1 MSGTET
7 GTGTMKLAAAVS
19 VGSLLAL
26 ALFASSV
33 RPAAAQDFDCRKA
46 QAASERMICRSD
58 RLAGLDERMSSLYSE
73 LKSTYGNRNQRNDL
87 RDYQRRFL
95 DARDS
100 CGRDTECIRGAYLD
114 QISVLESRLER
125 SYRRSER

>member
-1 MSGTET
+1 MSDT
-7 GTGTMKLAAAVS
+7 GSMKLAAGVAA
-19 VGSLLAL
+19 GSLLAL
-26 ALFASSV
+26 ALFASAV
-33 RPAAAQDFDCRKA
+33 RPAAAQEFDCRRA
-46 QAASERMICRSD
+46 QTTSERMICRSD

-73 LKSTYGNRNQRNDL
+73 LKSSYGNRSQRNEL
-87 RDYQRRFL
+87 KNYQRRFL

-125 SYRRSER
+125 SYRASER